1 MLEIEQ
7 VAASYG
13 AAVALRDVSLGVN
26 RGAMV
31 GVLGA
36 NGAGK
41 STLLKVISGQ
51 LRPTRGAVRFE
62 GTSLVGKP
70 PEAIVRGGIALVPEG
85 RRVFPSLTVEEN
97 LRIGAATRKD
107 RQEVDQDRERM
118 FGHFPIL
125 RDRLHQAAGTLSGGE
140 QQQLAIARALM
151 SRPRL
156 LMLDE
161 PSLGLA
167 PIVVDEVFR
176 MIAGLHERGITVLM
190 VEQNVR
196 RTLEIVDYAYL
207 MNTGTIEFAGPPDEL
222 LKHADVESAY
232 LGRSR

>member
-1 MLEIEQ
+1 MLEVENIE
-7 VAASYG
+7 AAYG
-13 AAVALRDVSLGVN
+13 SAIALRGVSLEVKQGD
-26 RGAMV
+26 MV

-62 GTSLVGKP
+62 GSSIVGRR
-70 PEAIVRGGIALVPEG
+70 PETIVQSGIALVPEG
-85 RRVFPSLTVEEN
+85 RHVFPSLTVDEN

-107 RQEVDQDRERM
+107 RHEVNTDRKEM
-118 FGHFPIL
+118 FGRCPIL
-125 RDRLHQAAGTLSGGE
+125 RDRLQQAAGTLAGGE

-167 PIVVDEVFR
+167 P
-176 MIAGLHERGITVLM
+176 
-190 VEQNVR
+190 
-196 RTLEIVDYAYL
+196 
-207 MNTGTIEFAGPPDEL
+207 
-222 LKHADVESAY
+222 
-232 LGRSR
+232 